1 MAEKAVGLIILSIN
15 GEEYDCSSYNAT
27 KNTGKRPIPTMNR
40 SGEVKY
46 TANGIKTYQVTV
58 AVVIPDSKDTMDWLG
73 VDDARLNIESQTG
86 TFRESYIDF
95 NVQEISDSYEVNGET
110 RRNLQGFAL
119 SYLNETL

>member
-1 MAEKAVGLIILSIN
+1 MAEKAVGLVILSIN

-27 KNTGKRPIPTMNR
+27 KNTGNRPIPTMNR
-40 SGEVKY
+40 NREVKY
-46 TANGIKTYQVTV
+46 VAKGIKTYQITV
-58 AVVIPDSKDTMDWLG
+58 AVVIPDSKDTIDWLG
-73 VDDARLNIESQTG
+73 VDDARLNIESETG
-86 TFRESYIDF
+86 NFRESYIDF

>member
-1 MAEKAVGLIILSIN
+1 MAEKAVGLVILSIN

-27 KNTGKRPIPTMNR
+27 KNTGNRPIPTMNR
-40 SGEVKY
+40 NREVKY
-46 TANGIKTYQVTV
+46 VAKGIKTYQITV
-58 AVVIPDSKDTMDWLG
+58 AVVIPDNKDTIDWLG
-73 VDDARLNIESQTG
+73 VDDARLNIESETG
-86 TFRESYIDF
+86 NFRESYIDF